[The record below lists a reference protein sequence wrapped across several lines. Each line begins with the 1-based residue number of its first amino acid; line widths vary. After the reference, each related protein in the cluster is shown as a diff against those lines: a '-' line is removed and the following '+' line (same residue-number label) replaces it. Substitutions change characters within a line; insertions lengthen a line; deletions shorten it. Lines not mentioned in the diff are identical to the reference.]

1 VPSQNKTTPKVFSS
15 ATTTSTVPPAPT
27 PISLNQD
34 DIKSIL
40 LSSKKPVHPATL
52 QAITP
57 SNKKANNLQTAP
69 TSTTKSNTNLSSS
82 KKDLTLNKRARNL
95 NLAKEKLY
103 EMKKTIDAKVNI
115 DTAVTTMTTAAV
127 IATPV
132 SKPYLQNKKLI
143 SSNAT
148 PTSTVRTTPRKVKK
162 RSGERSFT
170 TGIVVENEKDSV
182 KLKSKSKENLEHF
195 SHQFKS
201 PSQHHQSSMN
211 IKSSKLAINDA
222 SSYRKT
228 SSSLHNLFQP
238 HHSSPSTNNT
248 SLFDNDHTGHH
259 HPQRNRRDSYASTIS
274 NITCTSYTASSLNNT
289 HQGTVNN
296 DYKENKAYELRKKS
310 NLMNKIIVKT
320 QAVND
325 PIYTRAHPVFF
336 STESSFSEPLTPAS
350 SLTMTRAL
358 TSTESARKRLFAKKN
373 ERPTQQQFDANV
385 FLKF

>member
-1 VPSQNKTTPKVFSS
+1 M
-15 ATTTSTVPPAPT
+15 
-27 PISLNQD
+27 LR
-34 DIKSIL
+34 
-40 LSSKKPVHPATL
+40 
-52 QAITP
+52 IT
-57 SNKKANNLQTAP
+57 
-69 TSTTKSNTNLSSS
+69 
-82 KKDLTLNKRARNL
+82 
-95 NLAKEKLY
+95 
-103 EMKKTIDAKVNI
+103 
-115 DTAVTTMTTAAV
+115 
-127 IATPV
+127 TPV

-148 PTSTVRTTPRKVKK
+148 PSSSSSSTVRTTPRKVKK

-170 TGIVVENEKDSV
+170 TGIVLENEKDSV

-211 IKSSKLAINDA
+211 IKSSRNALAINDA
-222 SSYRKT
+222 SNYRKT
-228 SSSLHNLFQP
+228 SSSLHNLFHPQ
-238 HHSSPSTNNT
+238 HSSPSTNNS
-248 SLFDNDHTGHH
+248 SLFDHDHNSH

-274 NITCTSYTASSLNNT
+274 NITCASYTVSSSLNNT

-350 SLTMTRAL
+350 SLTMATAL

-373 ERPTQQQFDANV
+373 ERQTQQQFDANV
-385 FLKF
+385 KK